1 MHRWEDVE
9 WWLRH
14 LAADD
19 LRTTGGVRPTLVAFA
34 GRRPLLL
41 VRCRAFADGEGAAAV
56 REILDIAVP
65 LGADRVAMSFGGS
78 AWELHGPARSPKAHD
93 PTVARDVVVIAV
105 TQRGDDGVNTH
116 CTLHSIERGRAG
128 PVIAAAHDT
137 SPVGG
142 WLPATLT
149 EALAARSAAPPSP
162 EVITAQAM
170 HSITLGHE
178 LHLPDGQVATTQ

>member
-19 LRTTGGVRPTLVAFA
+19 LRTTDSVRPTLVAFA

-41 VRCRAFADGEGAAAV
+41 VRCRAFAAGEGAAAV

-65 LGADRVAMSFGGS
+65 LGADRIAMSFGGS
-78 AWELHGPARSPKAHD
+78 ARRLDGPARSPAHD
-93 PTVARDVVVIAV
+93 DPAVTCDVVVIAV
-105 TQRGDDGVNTH
+105 TQRGDDEVDTR
-116 CTLHSIERGRAG
+116 CTLHFVRRGRTG
-128 PVIAAAHDT
+128 PVIAPPHHT

-142 WLPATLT
+142 WLRATLA
-149 EALAARSAAPPSP
+149 EALAARPATPPSP
-162 EVITAQAM
+162 EVIAAQAV

-178 LHLPDGQVATTQ
+178 LHVPDGQEATTQ